1 MIDVVG
7 QDPKEDE
14 QVSTQTAV
22 APEHDLAEAGASVTP
37 SVTLTGV
44 THRYGENV
52 AVDDVS
58 LSVRPGE
65 FLTLLGASGSG
76 KTTTLS
82 MIAGFVTPD
91 AGTIMIHGRDVTRIP
106 AHKRNVGLVFQ
117 NYALF
122 PHMTVAQNV
131 AFSLKLRRVAKAEAR
146 RRVEEALAMVQLQDF
161 SARYPRQLSGGQQQR
176 VALARALV
184 YRPPVLLMDEPFGA
198 LDRKLRREMQ
208 LELRE
213 LHREINVTVL
223 FVTHDQEEALTLS
236 DRIALMRDGKIVQL
250 DSPERIYDEPLD
262 PYVLDFVGDSNFL
275 LGACEVGH
283 SGAAVVTDGGS
294 RIVVSAGSVPHGAR
308 VQWAIRPERVRLLP
322 DDVTGGYDNVLR
334 VQVEDAIFLGNAIR
348 YVLRLPGGESLDAT
362 DANVGAVRRSGEVT
376 IGWHSEDAVVL
387 PVGERA

>member
-1 MIDVVG
+1 MNELVNG
-7 QDPKEDE
+7 EGKENE
-14 QVSTQTAV
+14 RVSSETTITP
-22 APEHDLAEAGASVTP
+22 APAPAAASAPPEAAA
-37 SVTLTGV
+37 VTLENV
-44 THRYGENV
+44 THHYGENV

-58 LSVRPGE
+58 FSVRPGE

-82 MIAGFVTPD
+82 MIAGFVTP
-91 AGTIMIHGRDVTRIP
+91 GSGSITIHGRDVTRVP
-106 AHKRNVGLVFQ
+106 AQKRNVGLVFQ

-131 AFSLKLRRVAKAEAR
+131 AFPLKLRRVGKAEVGE
-146 RRVEEALAMVQLQDF
+146 RVRQALAMVRLEQF
-161 SARYPRQLSGGQQQR
+161 GERYPRQLSGGQQQR

-236 DRIALMRDGKIVQL
+236 DRIALMRNGKVVQL
-250 DSPERIYDEPLD
+250 DSPERIYDQPHD

-275 LGACEVGH
+275 RGVCRGGE
-283 SGAAVVTDGGS
+283 VVTDGGC
-294 RIVVSAGSVPHGAR
+294 RIAVSAGAAADGDR
-308 VQWAIRPERVRLLP
+308 VHWAIRPERVRLLA
-322 DDVTGGYDNVLR
+322 DATAGYDNVLE
-334 VQVEDAIFLGNAIR
+334 VDVEDAIFLGNAIR
-348 YVLRLPGGESLDAT
+348 YVLRLPSGEPLHAT
-362 DANVGAVRRSGEVT
+362 DANVGAVRREGRIT
-376 IGWHSEDAVVL
+376 IGWQTEDAVVM
-387 PVGERA
+387 PAGDDR

>member
-1 MIDVVG
+1 VSEVVNR
-7 QDPKEDE
+7 QRKENE
-14 QVSTQTAV
+14 RVSSPTTITPER
-22 APEHDLAEAGASVTP
+22 APAEGIAPPEPAA
-37 SVTLTGV
+37 VTLQNV
-44 THRYGENV
+44 SHRYGENV

-58 LSVRPGE
+58 FSVRPGE

-82 MIAGFVTPD
+82 MIAGFVTPG
-91 AGTIMIHGRDVTRIP
+91 AGSITIHGRDVTRVP
-106 AHKRNVGLVFQ
+106 PQKRNVGLVFQ

-131 AFSLKLRRVAKAEAR
+131 AFPLKLRRTGKDEAR
-146 RRVEEALAMVQLQDF
+146 RRVEEALAMVRLEEF
-161 SARYPRQLSGGQQQR
+161 GGRYPRQLSGGQQQR

-236 DRIALMRDGKIVQL
+236 DRIALMRNGKVVQL
-250 DSPERIYDEPLD
+250 DAPERIYDDPLD

-275 LGACEVGH
+275 GGVCEADGAT
-283 SGAAVVTDGGS
+283 VVTDAGC
-294 RIVVSAGSVPHGAR
+294 RITVPAGAAPAGAR
-308 VQWAIRPERVRLLP
+308 VQWAIRPERVRLLA
-322 DDVTGGYDNVLR
+322 DEAVGGYDNVLR
-334 VQVEDAIFLGNAIR
+334 VEVEDAIFLGNAIR
-348 YVLRLPGGESLDAT
+348 YVLRLPGGEPLTAT
-362 DANVGAVRRSGEVT
+362 DANVGAVRRSGTVA

-387 PVGERA
+387 PARDDA